1 MGPFRLTVKQRGKR
15 FVASSDA
22 HDITSVAQTP
32 ADAAEC
38 ARKMA
43 LAACGKEGRNAVL
56 LLRVD
61 EPGKSTIVLQPLDR
75 PVALDGAAKAEASWR
90 YIATVSGETSAKN
103 AT

>member
-1 MGPFRLTVKQRGKR
+1 MGPFRLSVTQRGNGY
-15 FVASSDA
+15 VAKSDE
-22 HDITSVAQTP
+22 HDITSVAKSP
-32 ADAAEC
+32 VDAAEN

-43 LAACGKEGRNAVL
+43 LLALGKAARAAVL

-75 PVALDGAAKAEASWR
+75 PVSLAVDNVNASWR
-90 YIATVSGETSAKN
+90 YIATISSAAPLKK